1 MMNRGRFDKAPANY
15 QKLGKKKKPSG
26 TKGSFLLDYNKKL
39 QDADIEVKF

>member
-1 MMNRGRFDKAPANY
+1 MKMMNPARFDKAPANY

-39 QDADIEVKF
+39 